1 MQVRNFLHF
10 LLITFYVLTFSQ
22 VVDAQQIEHNKE
34 GEKIA
39 LFSDGKWE
47 YFDKSNPI
55 HLKIE
60 EDKKRTQIAFPH
72 DIFGEQASKGAA
84 NDFADEDDEERFER
98 LLSKAEGKLALDLE
112 REGDI
117 KFSKI
122 LIEEEMEDLK
132 TDENSTDEQYFL
144 LKRQLKLASDLE
156 KDAKKK
162 IKKSKKELE
171 KLKQQGEIV
180 QQPTSKKSKKKKS
193 KKNRKLNVKVKEL
206 QNSKYTYKED
216 GTFYLASKKFEKYSV
231 DEDVMYNPPQKDCN
245 LVFDGVDEFMGKTRK
260 DVERDVLFTFT
271 NNDMR
276 RYMKA
281 DDYIA
286 CEGNLTQIKGG
297 VLLLNLFISIHTT
310 DGQRAFG
317 GLTKGNLITLKMIN
331 GESIN
336 LVNNQSDNGF
346 YDPLKKQHTFIG
358 QFRINSGQEKAL
370 KKCEVDVVRII
381 WDAGFEDYEVYNLD
395 FFINQFKCL
404 N

>member
-1 MQVRNFLHF
+1 
-10 LLITFYVLTFSQ
+10 
-22 VVDAQQIEHNKE
+22 
-34 GEKIA
+34 
-39 LFSDGKWE
+39 
-47 YFDKSNPI
+47 
-55 HLKIE
+55 
-60 EDKKRTQIAFPH
+60 
-72 DIFGEQASKGAA
+72 
-84 NDFADEDDEERFER
+84 
-98 LLSKAEGKLALDLE
+98 LDLE